1 MILRKPYAFLIK
13 HFKMIHIILFLLGCF
28 VLYQTNGLYSMIEEY
43 QQLMI
48 YNETVNS
55 VLTYVSTPTILA
67 LVAIII
73 ISGVLIYLLYY
84 KKKPVIFYFLVIA
97 EYVFTLVI
105 MLLTKNYFDTITA
118 TGNTPQIRAL
128 HDFTLITMVIQY
140 VVLFFLLI
148 RSIGL
153 DLKKFGFNEDR
164 EFIAEAGDDEE
175 VELCCLFERKLGWFR
190 HMLAVI
196 ATNYPDDGFHHFVGY
211 AHKDDGHRR

>member
-97 EYVFTLVI
+97 EYGFTLTI
-105 MLLTKNYFDTITA
+105 MLSLT
-118 TGNTPQIRAL
+118 
-128 HDFTLITMVIQY
+128 
-140 VVLFFLLI
+140 
-148 RSIGL
+148 GL
-153 DLKKFGFNEDR
+153 
-164 EFIAEAGDDEE
+164 
-175 VELCCLFERKLGWFR
+175 
-190 HMLAVI
+190 
-196 ATNYPDDGFHHFVGY
+196 
-211 AHKDDGHRR
+211 

>member
-55 VLTYVSTPTILA
+55 VLSYVSTPTILA

-84 KKKPVIFYFLVIA
+84 KKKTCYFLL
-97 EYVFTLVI
+97 FS
-105 MLLTKNYFDTITA
+105 NCS
-118 TGNTPQIRAL
+118 IRLYINDNAS
-128 HDFTLITMVIQY
+128 Y
-140 VVLFFLLI
+140 
-148 RSIGL
+148 
-153 DLKKFGFNEDR
+153 
-164 EFIAEAGDDEE
+164 
-175 VELCCLFERKLGWFR
+175 
-190 HMLAVI
+190 
-196 ATNYPDDGFHHFVGY
+196 
-211 AHKDDGHRR
+211 